1 MDTLN
6 VKHGH
11 FYCYVRIEIASVLV
25 HKSGLLHLRVG
36 INQPNLQISQE
47 PRYCL
52 PIFSLIVISVNVIKQ
67 FLLKGFPV

>member
-1 MDTLN
+1 MDTRN

-36 INQPNLQISQE
+36 INQPNLQ
-47 PRYCL
+47 
-52 PIFSLIVISVNVIKQ
+52 
-67 FLLKGFPV
+67 